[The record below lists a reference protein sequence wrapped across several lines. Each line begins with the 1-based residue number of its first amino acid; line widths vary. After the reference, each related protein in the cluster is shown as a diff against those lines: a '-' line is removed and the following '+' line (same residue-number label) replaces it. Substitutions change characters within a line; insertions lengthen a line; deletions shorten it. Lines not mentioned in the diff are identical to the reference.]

1 VRQPAKAKPRKV
13 ARPRHAEH
21 PLGKVG
27 NWDVIASSRTVRD
40 VITARVFL
48 VKSGDAWEPLGEGP
62 LVLKWEPRRVVDELD
77 RAFPSLEAALLVH
90 ARGLLA
96 KAGLGPYADLKPG
109 LRAA

>member
-1 VRQPAKAKPRKV
+1 
-13 ARPRHAEH
+13 
-21 PLGKVG
+21 
-27 NWDVIASSRTVRD
+27 
-40 VITARVFL
+40 
-48 VKSGDAWEPLGEGP
+48 
-62 LVLKWEPRRVVDELD
+62 VLDELD